1 MSSTVIGYILAGVY
15 TLISLVLVVIIL
27 MQQGKPQGLGAI
39 TGSAVETYWP
49 KNKGRSR
56 EGMQKK
62 ITVVLSVLF
71 FVLSLLIDMK
81 LF

>member
-1 MSSTVIGYILAGVY
+1 MSSTVIGYIFAGVY
-15 TLISLVLVVIIL
+15 TVISLILVTIIL

-39 TGSAVETYWP
+39 TGSAVETYWT

-56 EGMQKK
+56 EGMQRK

-71 FVLSLLIDMK
+71 FILSLLIDMK

>member
-27 MQQGKPQGLGAI
+27 MQQGKQQGLGAI
-39 TGSAVETYWP
+39 TGSAVETYWT

-62 ITVVLSVLF
+62 ITVVLSILF
-71 FVLSLLIDMK
+71 FALSLLIDMK